1 MNDVIAINDV
11 NVQICEYKEQR
22 VVTFQQIADVHRVS
36 IKSLQMNYRN
46 NAKHFI
52 EGEDTYLVDFSEN
65 QKLLGFEIPPR
76 GLRVFTETGYLMLVK
91 TLKDDR
97 SWDMQRKL
105 VRGYFRG
112 KELEQIVQQSDNQ
125 LALLTQQVAELA
137 SSVTKL
143 ANVVAQQQ
151 AAYAQ
156 QKLQPVKQ
164 LPQQNTYNVQQ
175 FASRVGMTRSEVFSF
190 LKENGF
196 TYSSQR
202 CNNMPQQWLLDQ
214 LMFVM
219 RPSQNYDTPIL
230 TSKGAKWLRAQLK
243 KAGRIF

>member
-11 NVQICEYKEQR
+11 SVQICEYKEQR
-22 VVTFQQIADVHRVS
+22 VVTFQQIADVHGVGVEQIR
-36 IKSLQMNYRN
+36 KNYSR
-46 NAKHFI
+46 NAKRFI
-52 EGEDTYLVDFSEN
+52 EGEDTYVIDYSE
-65 QKLLGFEIPPR
+65 KSHFDSFEIPPR
-76 GLRVFTETGYLMLVK
+76 GLRVFTESGYLLLVK
-91 TLKDDR
+91 TLTDDTA
-97 SWDMQRKL
+97 WEVQRKL
-105 VRGYFRG
+105 IREYFRG
-112 KELEQIVQQSDNQ
+112 KELEQIVQQPDNQ
-125 LALLTQQVAELA
+125 LVLLTQQVAELA

-151 AAYAQ
+151 IVYAQ
-156 QKLQPVKQ
+156 QKPQPVKQ

-175 FASRVGMTRSEVFSF
+175 FASRVGMTRAEVFSF

-196 TYSSQR
+196 TYSAQR

-230 TSKGAKWLRAQLK
+230 TTRGAKWLREQLK
-243 KAGRIF
+243 KAGRI

>member
-22 VVTFQQIADVHRVS
+22 VVTFQQIADVHGVS
-36 IKSLQMNYRN
+36 VKNLQMNYKN

-105 VRGYFRG
+105 VKGYFRG
-112 KELEQIVQQSDNQ
+112 KALEQITQQPDNQ
-125 LALLTQQVAELA
+125 IALLTQQVAELA

-151 AAYAQ
+151 VVYAQ

-175 FASRVGMTRSEVFSF
+175 FASRVGMTRAEVFSF

-196 TYSSQR
+196 TYSAQR
-202 CNNMPQQWLLDQ
+202 CNNMPHQWLLDQ

-230 TSKGAKWLRAQLK
+230 TAKGAKWLREQLK
-243 KAGRIF
+243 KAGKI